1 MNDCTSSNIELV
13 KIRIL
18 IADDHALMREGVKQ
32 LIALSSDVDV
42 VAEAEN
48 GEQVMELLPGG
59 GFDLILLDM
68 TMPGVSGVDLIS
80 WIRVHNPSL
89 PILVLSMHNEPRVV
103 MRALQAGASGYLT
116 KDNDPRHLMMGI
128 RKVAAGGQFID
139 PQLAEQMA
147 FKGSAV
153 GQSPP
158 HARLTG
164 RELHI
169 LRLLVGGTSINKIA
183 EELLISNKTVSTHK
197 ARLMQK
203 MDIQSNAELVRYAVA
218 HGLVA

>member
-1 MNDCTSSNIELV
+1 M
-13 KIRIL
+13 IRIL

-32 LIALSSDVDV
+32 LIALSSDVV
-42 VAEAEN
+42 VAGEADN
-48 GEQVMELLPGG
+48 GEQVMALLRGG
-59 GFDLILLDM
+59 GFDLVLLDM
-68 TMPGVSGVDLIS
+68 TMPGVSGADLIS
-80 WIRVHNPSL
+80 WIRAHNPSL
-89 PILVLSMHNEPRVV
+89 PILVLSMHNEPRVI

-116 KDNDPRHLMMGI
+116 KDNDPRNLMIGI
-128 RKVAAGGQFID
+128 RKVGAGGQFID

-147 FKGSAV
+147 FHGSAF

-158 HARLTG
+158 HSRLSG

-169 LRLLVGGTSINKIA
+169 LRLLVRGTSINKIA

-203 MDIQSNAELVRYAVA
+203 MDIQSNAGLVRYAVA
-218 HGLVA
+218 HGLVE